1 VAARISSIPLS
12 NIPTRSATKR
22 SGSRSPAA
30 TSTGDTRS
38 PSSRTC
44 TSTATGAGRSETPDG
59 RLFASPVNEYEPT
72 NDRSED
78 DLWEIQEL
86 SVGGSENGDLNRF
99 VLAFGRDHDDELY
112 VLTTARYTEGE
123 TGEVYRIV
131 PEGEGEEIEEHE
143 DAVGTE
149 DQAAEEGESE
159 DEEDEDDQAEEGG
172 EEAEET
178 EEEEADESGNETES
192 ETGNETGDDE

>member
-1 VAARISSIPLS
+1 
-12 NIPTRSATKR
+12 
-22 SGSRSPAA
+22 
-30 TSTGDTRS
+30 
-38 PSSRTC
+38 
-44 TSTATGAGRSETPDG
+44 
-59 RLFASPVNEYEPT
+59 
-72 NDRSED
+72 
-78 DLWEIQEL
+78 
-86 SVGGSENGDLNRF
+86 
-99 VLAFGRDHDDELY
+99 

-192 ETGNETGDDE
+192 ETGNETGDDGNRESRRQSTRRSSFRSRYRSSASGRFVQWVRPPTIVSMIRDERHSGRASRPPETTDIGDNQLLFFSFRIISSWFRNSRGALLAELETTLCGL